1 MLYPQIFSEFTKNF
15 VVNYH
20 RTHRGIGIECE
31 IPVVTILG
39 DAIPLSVIQK
49 MYEFLE
55 KKGFQLKKEEATAQ
69 TVAATKVNIESAIH
83 FDFPIDTITTDAGIG
98 ILEIALAP
106 QLNLHEVQS
115 QLNKILII
123 LIEYFDTQQCQML
136 GYGVQPLTPPSR
148 QLLMP
153 KERYLFYEQLSGNQT
168 IPKSRGADAHLL
180 TITASNQCHIDISQ
194 QEAIPAINVLNALSG
209 LQIALHANSPI
220 WQGAIDPNY
229 KANRE
234 VFWDL
239 CYPERLNQIG
249 IPPKFKS
256 IEDYF
261 QYLLQFKPMLVKRGK
276 QLLQVLGKK
285 TYKNFLLDG
294 QTSIGRTLNGETVV
308 IHPKVKDIH
317 ALNSFCYFNARLVPK
332 HGTIESRMCCQQPPK
347 ETLTSA
353 ALTLGILENL
363 EAAKQLMDKLP
374 WKTWQLLRKATA
386 RASFDTPIGEKSILP
401 SLIRIVQIAKQ
412 GLQKRRLGEEIFL
425 APLFKRLK
433 LRQSPAD
440 IVITIFKKQGLPALL
455 QHYCFKKEDFVKS
468 EAHTIESQFLYG
480 GLEEKYSKVKNL
492 GKL

>member
-20 RTHRGIGIECE
+20 RSHRGIGIECE
-31 IPVVTILG
+31 IPVVTSLG

-49 MYEFLE
+49 MYKFLE
-55 KKGFQLKKEEATAQ
+55 KRGFQLKKESDSTQ

-123 LIEYFDTQQCQML
+123 LIEYFDTQNCQML
-136 GYGVQPLTPPSR
+136 GYGIQPLTPPSR
-148 QLLMP
+148 KLLMP

-220 WQGAIDPNY
+220 WQGAIDPTF

-234 VFWDL
+234 IFWDL
-239 CYPERLNQIG
+239 CYPDRLNQIG

-256 IEDYF
+256 IEDYI

-276 QLLQVLGKK
+276 QLLKVLGKTTFK
-285 TYKNFLLDG
+285 KFLLDG
-294 QTSIGRTLNGETVV
+294 TPSIGKTLNGKSVV
-308 IHPKVKDIH
+308 IHPSVKDIH

-363 EAAKQLMDKLP
+363 EAANQLMDKLP
-374 WKTWQLLRKATA
+374 WKTWQLLRKDTA
-386 RASFDTPIGEKSILP
+386 RTSFETLIGKKSIL
-401 SLIRIVQIAKQ
+401 SALNRIMHIAKK
-412 GLQKRRLGEEIFL
+412 GLQKRKLGEEIFL
-425 APLFKRLK
+425 APLIKRLK
-433 LRQSPAD
+433 HQQSPAD
-440 IVITIFKKQGLPALL
+440 IAITIFKKQGLPALL
-455 QHYCFKKEDFVKS
+455 KHYRFKKEDFAQYEVP
-468 EAHTIESQFLYG
+468 TTESQFLYR
-480 GLEEKYSKVKNL
+480 GL
-492 GKL
+492 

>member
-1 MLYPQIFSEFTKNF
+1 MLYLQVFKEFTKNF
-15 VVNYH
+15 VVNYN

-39 DAIPLSVIQK
+39 EVIPLSVIQR

-55 KKGFQLKKEEATAQ
+55 KKGFQLKTEEATTQ
-69 TVAATKVNIESAIH
+69 IVAATKVNIESAVH

-106 QLNLHEVQS
+106 QLNLHEVQA
-115 QLNKILII
+115 QLNKILIL
-123 LIEYFDTQQCQML
+123 LIDYFDTQHCQML
-136 GYGVQPLTPPSR
+136 GYGIQPLTPPSR
-148 QLLMP
+148 ELLMP

-209 LQIALHANSPI
+209 LQIALQANSPI
-220 WQGAIDPNY
+220 WQGRIDSTY

-249 IPPKFKS
+249 VPPKFKS
-256 IEDYF
+256 IEGYF

-276 QLLQVLGKK
+276 QHLQVLGKK
-285 TYKNFLLDG
+285 TFKNFLLNG
-294 QTSIGRTLNGETVV
+294 QPSIGKALNGETVV
-308 IHPKVKDIH
+308 IHPKVKDVH

-363 EAAKQLMDKLP
+363 EAAKRLMDKLP

-386 RASFDTPIGEKSILP
+386 RTSFETLISEKSILP
-401 SLIRIVQIAKQ
+401 LLIRIVHIAKQ
-412 GLQKRRLGEEIFL
+412 GFENRRLGEEIFL
-425 APLFKRLK
+425 VPLFKRLK

-440 IVITIFKKQGLPALL
+440 IAITIFKKQGLPALL
-455 QHYCFKKEDFVKS
+455 QNYSFKKEDFVTSK
-468 EAHTIESQFLYG
+468 TPTLESQFLYE
-480 GLEEKYSKVKNL
+480 GLEE
-492 GKL
+492 